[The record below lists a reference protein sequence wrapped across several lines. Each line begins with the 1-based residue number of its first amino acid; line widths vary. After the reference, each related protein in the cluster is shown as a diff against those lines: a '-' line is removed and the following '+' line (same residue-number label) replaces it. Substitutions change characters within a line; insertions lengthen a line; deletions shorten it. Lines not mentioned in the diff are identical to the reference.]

1 MGSWAVGSWAMGSWA
16 MGSALWFMVRLQV
29 KMRMLHRGA
38 FFFNRLA
45 QVIAYLAA
53 FSAIWVLIHKFEQL
67 GGWRWPELA
76 FLLSFQLLGYA
87 LGAAFSFVQMRELE
101 DTIRSGAFDVLL
113 IKPISPWA
121 YLVFAGLN
129 LGYIGHIVLALG
141 LLLWSLTALSIVWTP
156 WLVAYALAS
165 LLSGAL
171 VVAAL
176 LTLIGACAFVW
187 SHSRYLY
194 NIFFGIWELSRYPL
208 EIFPWSLQALLVTVL
223 PLGFLGYVPAAY
235 LLGKEPALVG
245 ELGGLLAPLI
255 GPVCALLA
263 ARFWRYGVRR
273 YQGAGG

>member
-1 MGSWAVGSWAMGSWA
+1 MW
-16 MGSALWFMVRLQV
+16 SALWFMVRLQV
-29 KMRMLHRGA
+29 KMRMIHRGA

-45 QVIAYLAA
+45 QVLAYLSA

-76 FLLSFQLLGYA
+76 FLLGFQLLGYA
-87 LGAAFSFVQMRELE
+87 LGAAVSFVQMRDLE
-101 DTIRSGAFDVLL
+101 DTLRSGRFDVVL
-113 IKPISPWA
+113 IQPLSPWA

-129 LGYIGHIVLALG
+129 LGYIGHVLLALG
-141 LLLWSLTALSIVWTP
+141 LLLWSLSALAIAWTP
-156 WLVAYALAS
+156 WLVAYALAA

-171 VVAAL
+171 LVAAL
-176 LTLIGACAFVW
+176 LTMIGACAFVW

-208 EIFPWSLQALLVTVL
+208 EIFPGSLQALLLTVL

-235 LLGKEPALVG
+235 LLGKEPAVVG
-245 ELGGLLAPLI
+245 ELGGLLAPLV
-255 GPVCALLA
+255 GPACALLA
-263 ARFWRYGVRR
+263 SVYWRHCVRR